1 MRAADIMTRDPVRIS
16 PDASIAEAIQ
26 AALRTARTPLN
37 QFPEFVWPKF
47 EAADQ
52 LHEFFE
58 LTSTNFAEILTRCN
72 ACVAEATK
80 SNIES
85 AFKFAHDFWSTKSP
99 PESVAVYGAYAGRQ
113 LEAFA
118 TQAQQLSALAQSFTT
133 DTLNSI
139 TSVVPRMANWAAAS
153 S

>member
-1 MRAADIMTRDPVRIS
+1 M
-16 PDASIAEAIQ
+16 AEAASQ
-26 AALRTARTPLN
+26 TARTPIDR
-37 QFPEFVWPKF
+37 FPEFEWAKF
-47 EAADQ
+47 EAADR

-58 LTSTNFAEILTRCN
+58 LTSTNFAETLAQCN

-85 AFKFAHDFWSTKSP
+85 ALKFAHDFRSTKSP
-99 PESVAVYGAYAGRQ
+99 PEVVAVYGAYAGRQ

-118 TQAQQLSALAQSFTT
+118 AQAQQLSALAQSFTT

-139 TSVVPRMANWAAAS
+139 TSVVPRIANAAAAS